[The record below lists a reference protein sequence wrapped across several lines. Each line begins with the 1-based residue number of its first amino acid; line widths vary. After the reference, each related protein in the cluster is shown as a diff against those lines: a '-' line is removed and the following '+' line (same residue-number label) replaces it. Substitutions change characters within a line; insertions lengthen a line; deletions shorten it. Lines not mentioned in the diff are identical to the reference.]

1 MSDGV
6 PATRRLAPLALAA
19 VAALLCACSKES
31 QLPPIGAAPAERAPP
46 LTTSAPAG
54 APLFVGRWAATQ
66 NACSTKGW
74 DLTATSL
81 RSPSALNCDLT
92 KARPTSA
99 GYTVYAVCTVGKAAQ
114 PTRLIFTLTGPAA
127 NRSLTL
133 TGGPFL
139 EPMALAKCP
148 NGVQSASNTA
158 PPSSSAPA

>member
-1 MSDGV
+1 MSCGA
-6 PATRRLAPLALAA
+6 PSKQRLGQLALAA
-19 VAALLCACSKES
+19 AALLCACSQKPE
-31 QLPPIGAAPAERAPP
+31 PPIGSAPAERAPP
-46 LTTSAPAG
+46 MTTGAAATG
-54 APLFVGRWAATQ
+54 APLFVGRWAASQ
-66 NACSTKGW
+66 DACATRGW

-81 RSPSALNCDLT
+81 RSPSALSCELT
-92 KARPTSA
+92 KARPTPA
-99 GYTVYAVCTVGKAAQ
+99 GYTVYGVCMVGKAAQ

-148 NGVQSASNTA
+148 DGLQSASNPA